1 MRVRPLRVVVDTAG
15 RVPAEGHLFDGSA
28 PTLVATTDLAA
39 QDRLD
44 AWGDAGAEVARPR
57 SRRRRAAS
65 RSTRC
70 SSALGKRDVQGVLV
84 EGGATLAW
92 SLVRDGLVDKVVQYL
107 APLLVGGAR
116 APGVIAGGG
125 FAPIANALR
134 LDVAAVDRVGDD
146 LRVEAY
152 VHRDR

>member
-1 MRVRPLRVVVDTAG
+1 MKPL
-15 RVPAEGHLFDGSA
+15 AERLQGAIAMKPS
-28 PTLVATTDLAA
+28 PIAA
-39 QDRLD
+39 FVIRRSTCARDDR
-44 AWGDAGAEVARPR
+44 WSR
-57 SRRRRAAS
+57 SR
-65 RSTRC
+65 C
-70 SSALGKRDVQGVLV
+70 
-84 EGGATLAW
+84 LAW

>member
-1 MRVRPLRVVVDTAG
+1 
-15 RVPAEGHLFDGSA
+15 
-28 PTLVATTDLAA
+28 
-39 QDRLD
+39 
-44 AWGDAGAEVARPR
+44 
-57 SRRRRAAS
+57 
-65 RSTRC
+65 
-70 SSALGKRDVQGVLV
+70 LGKRDVQGVLI

-134 LDVAAVDRVGDD
+134 LDVAAVDPIGDD